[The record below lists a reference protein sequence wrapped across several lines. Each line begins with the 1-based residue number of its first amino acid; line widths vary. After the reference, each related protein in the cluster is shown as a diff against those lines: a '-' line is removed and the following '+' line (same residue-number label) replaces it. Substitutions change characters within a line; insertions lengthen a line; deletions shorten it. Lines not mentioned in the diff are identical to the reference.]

1 MRACLLNLVSLSHLA
16 QPQAKFVCDWSGKIS
31 DGSQIQMQQ
40 KDNTRLLKAFGCF
53 KSLRFSASL
62 CFLFQTFGKL
72 MLPSRETNLGE
83 PNGEIDISNSVA
95 VNLWY

>member
-1 MRACLLNLVSLSHLA
+1 
-16 QPQAKFVCDWSGKIS
+16 
-31 DGSQIQMQQ
+31 MQQ
-40 KDNTRLLKAFGCF
+40 EDNTTLLKAFGSF

-72 MLPSRETNLGE
+72 MLASRETNLGE
-83 PNGEIDISNSVA
+83 PNGEIGISNSVA